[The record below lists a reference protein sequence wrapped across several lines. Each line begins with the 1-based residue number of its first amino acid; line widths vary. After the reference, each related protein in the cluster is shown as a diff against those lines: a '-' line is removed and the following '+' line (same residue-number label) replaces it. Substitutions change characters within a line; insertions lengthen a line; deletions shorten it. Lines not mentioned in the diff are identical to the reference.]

1 MLKRGSGSPQVKNV
15 LSNSVFSHTK
25 SAKKKKTIQFHH
37 FRSPTQYRIF
47 AKENFDHILL
57 TIHFE

>member
-15 LSNSVFSHTK
+15 LSNSVFSHTN
-25 SAKKKKTIQFHH
+25 SAKKKTIQFHH

-57 TIHFE
+57 AIHFE